1 MVSTLAAARSRAARS
16 PLVSAAVTTDRNVSP
31 LERWASVLAGGALG
45 LYGLTRGT
53 CREPVLALLGGGL
66 LHRGLTGHSYVYGA
80 LGVNTDR
87 RRPATAVPA
96 GHGVKVDITV
106 TINRP
111 AAELYAVLAAVGEP
125 SALHVTLAHGRNA
138 RRQTIALGS
147 RGATETMVEWDAEII
162 KEENGRLLA
171 WRSVPGSTV
180 DMAGSVHFKPA
191 PAARGTEVAVV
202 LKYDPPA
209 GKIAWPSPG
218 SLVKTPSKRSGRTCA
233 ASSKIMEAGEV
244 ATTSGQPRCA

>member
-16 PLVSAAVTTDRNVSP
+16 PLVSRAVTTDRNVSP

-53 CREPVLALLGGGL
+53 WPGAGLALLGGGL

-111 AAELYAVLAAVGEP
+111 AAELYAVWRQLENLPRFMSHLHMVETLDAKRSHWVAAAP
-125 SALHVTLAHGRNA
+125 L
-138 RRQTIALGS
+138 
-147 RGATETMVEWDAEII
+147 ETMVEWDAEII

-180 DMAGSVHFKPA
+180 DTAGSVHFKPA

-209 GKIAWPSPG
+209 WKIGVAIARLFGKDAEQEIRQD
-218 SLVKTPSKRSGRTCA
+218 LRRFQQ
-233 ASSKIMEAGEV
+233 IMEAGEIGRAHV
-244 ATTSGQPRCA
+244 